1 MVVVLKEV
9 RVAAVRRALEAL
21 FRRPSR
27 FILLLVLLPILGAA
41 VGFML
46 PRSYQ
51 AQASLWANQRYA
63 VIGATGS
70 ESDLL
75 ATEAG
80 TQVTALNELLQ
91 TRVFALQVANQT
103 QLINTLSPAVKADPN
118 ARDDALVQDISGRV
132 LVATQGTYVYT
143 ISYTDKSPEIAQQ
156 VVAAVIKSFGEQSQ
170 GLSVIEGQNL
180 LQAYQAQLPAAEKAA
195 DAAAQAEAQY
205 INQHPTE
212 TAAQLTNDP
221 QYSLLHAKTQQAQAT
236 LQNLRTQI
244 ATLQQEI
251 GLLSG
256 GPSTLF
262 TVLDQPT
269 APVRPVSRT
278 KTLIMAGGGGV
289 ALALLACA
297 LYLALLVRRDRALYT
312 PAEVQRAT
320 ELRVLLQLPALPT
333 STVSASRRALAVADA
348 RTSPHKRIR
357 APRT

>member
-1 MVVVLKEV
+1 MVVVQKEV

-27 FILLLVLLPILGAA
+27 FILLLVLLPIIGLA
-41 VGFML
+41 VGFVL

-63 VIGATGS
+63 VIGATGT

-75 ATEAG
+75 STPAE
-80 TQVTALNELLQ
+80 TQATALNELLQ
-91 TRVFALQVANQT
+91 TRVFALEVANQT
-103 QLINTLSPAVKADPN
+103 HLADTLSAAVQADHN
-118 ARDDALVQDISGRV
+118 ARDDALVQDITGRV
-132 LVATQGTYVYT
+132 LVQAQGTNLFTV
-143 ISYTDKSPEIAQQ
+143 SYTDKSAQIAQQ
-156 VVAAVIKSFGEQSQ
+156 VVAAVIKSFGDQSQ

-195 DAAAQAEAQY
+195 DSAAKAEAQY

-212 TAAQLTNDP
+212 TPAQLANDP
-221 QYSLLHAKTQQAQAT
+221 QYSLLHAQTQQAQAT
-236 LQNLRTQI
+236 LQNLRAQI

-251 GLLSG
+251 GLASG
-256 GPSTLF
+256 GSSSLF
-262 TVLDQPT
+262 QVLDQPT
-269 APVRPVSRT
+269 VPVRPVSRT
-278 KTLIMAGGGGV
+278 RTLIMAGGGGA

-297 LYLALLVRRDRALYT
+297 IYLALLVRRDRALYT

-333 STVSASRRALAVADA
+333 STVSASRRALALADE
-348 RTSPHKRIR
+348 RTAPRKRIK